1 MINASLP
8 LVPQASWEHVGS
20 AGKIRRIAILDR
32 AIIISFAMIAV
43 GS

>member
-1 MINASLP
+1 MISANPP
-8 LVPQASWEHVGS
+8 LAPQASWEHVGS